1 MRNPFVLSGYV
12 SAEYFCDRETETKEL
27 TRKLLN
33 GNNVALISPRRVGK
47 TGLIEHCFHQKELEE
62 NFYTFYLDIY
72 ATSNLQEFVFKLG
85 KEIFESLKPRG
96 KQFIEKF
103 FALISSLRPAFK
115 LDELTGAPVFDVGI
129 GEISKPEFTL
139 EEIFKYLQNADKQ
152 CIVAIDEF
160 QQIVN
165 YPEKNIEAVLRTH
178 VQRSTN
184 STFIF
189 AGSRRQ
195 IMQNIFFSSSQPFYQ
210 SVSLVSLSAIDI
222 REYTKFVKRHFENSG
237 KQISEEL
244 IALIYNLF
252 EGHTW
257 YLQAIFNELFSLL
270 DKGEDCKFSLVEFA
284 VRNKIFS
291 FEPMFQ
297 NTLQLISQQQK
308 ELLYAIAKE
317 GKAAGITS
325 GKFIKKHGL
334 KSSSSVQSAANQ
346 LLGKEIITS
355 ENCVYQVYDRFF
367 GLWLSEVYGTGFK
380 LKIR

>member
-12 SAEYFCDRETETKEL
+12 SAEYFCDREAETKEL

-33 GNNVALISPRRVGK
+33 GNNVALISPRRMGK
-47 TGLIEHCFHQKELEE
+47 TGLIEHCCRQKEIADS
-62 NFYTFYLDIY
+62 FYTFYIDIY

-96 KQFIEKF
+96 KQFVENF

-115 LDELTGAPVFDVGI
+115 LDELTGTPIFDVGI

-165 YPEKNIEAVLRTH
+165 YPEKNMEAVLRTH
-178 VQRSTN
+178 IQRSTN
-184 STFIF
+184 SAFIF

-222 REYTKFVKRHFENSG
+222 REYTKFVKQHFEDAG

-244 IALIYNLF
+244 IASVYNLF

-257 YLQAIFNELFSLL
+257 YVQAIFNELFSLL
-270 DKGEDCKFSLVEFA
+270 DKGENCNFSMVEFA
-284 VRNKIFS
+284 VRNKIYS

-297 NTLQLISQQQK
+297 NTLQLISQRQK

-334 KSSSSVQSAANQ
+334 QSSGSVQTAANQ

-355 ENCVYQVYDRFF
+355 ENGVYQVYDRFF

-380 LKIR
+380 IKIR

>member
-33 GNNVALISPRRVGK
+33 SNNVALISPRRVGK
-47 TGLIEHCFHQKELEE
+47 TGLIEHCLHQKELEE
-62 NFYTFYLDIY
+62 NFYTIYLDIY

-115 LDELTGAPVFDVGI
+115 LDELTGAPIFDVGI

-139 EEIFKYLQNADKQ
+139 EEIFKYLQNADKK

-184 STFIF
+184 SVFIF

-210 SVSLVSLSAIDI
+210 SVSLVSMSAIDI
-222 REYTKFVKRHFENSG
+222 QEYAKFVKRHFENAG

-257 YLQAIFNELFSLL
+257 YLQVIFNELFSLL
-270 DKGEDCKFSLVEFA
+270 DKGEDCKFPMVEFV

-297 NTLQLISQQQK
+297 NTLQLISLWQR

-325 GKFIKKHGL
+325 RKFIKKHGL
-334 KSSSSVQSAANQ
+334 KSPSSVQSAANQ

-355 ENCVYQVYDRFF
+355 ENGIYQVYDRFF